1 VVESNMNK
9 DKLLDDLKRVYSE
22 IYSLERVRV
31 GINKKIKIR
40 KQHLYAVLNY
50 LRMEK

>member
-1 VVESNMNK
+1 MNK
-9 DKLLDDLKRVYSE
+9 ENVLSDLKKVYSE
-22 IYSLERVRV
+22 IYSLERVRI